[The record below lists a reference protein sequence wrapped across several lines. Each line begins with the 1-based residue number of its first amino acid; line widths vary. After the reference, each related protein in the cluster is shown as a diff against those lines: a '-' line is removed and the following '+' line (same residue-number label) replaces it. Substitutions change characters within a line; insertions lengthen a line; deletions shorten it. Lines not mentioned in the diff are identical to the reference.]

1 MNHGEVEVTKASKLR
16 ALMARPGPIVIVGA
30 HNGISAKIGEEA
42 GFDGLWASGFEISA
56 SYAVPD
62 ANILTM
68 ADNLHAAK
76 MIEDATTIPVIADC
90 DNGYGNAINVIRCV
104 EEYERAGIAAI
115 CIEDNIFPKRCSFY
129 AGVKREL
136 SDVEE
141 HAAKV
146 RAAKATQKSR
156 DFVVI
161 ARTEA
166 LIAGWGMEEALH
178 RGRAYA
184 DAGADMVLIH
194 SKSKDPDEVLSFA
207 KLWDRPAT
215 PLVCVPTIYK
225 STKVATLHE
234 AGFKLIIMANHA
246 MRSSIKAMT
255 ETLTTLRREQ
265 YTGSVEDRV
274 VPLERVYQLV
284 GVDKMKQEEKAFLP
298 SGSPGVTA
306 VILAAGQSQ
315 GLLPLTEEL
324 PKPMLDIKGKSI
336 LERQIEVLNA
346 CGVKDIAIV
355 RGYKKEAI
363 RIPNVRYYDN
373 DDFASTSEVVSLFR
387 AGKELGG
394 PFVFLYGDILF
405 ERGHLEK
412 LLKSPADVSI
422 LVDRSWGE
430 NERPGDARGVPDL
443 VVLRDA
449 QEAGY
454 RFVGAEAPHVVAKV
468 GRSITPKSAHGE
480 FVGLAMFTT
489 KGARVLTDCYHR
501 AQETR
506 DKDKFH
512 EADSL
517 RGASFTDLLQELI
530 DRGNEVQAID
540 VYKGWLEIDT
550 FEDYRRAWAL
560 LKD

>member
-1 MNHGEVEVTKASKLR
+1 VTKARKLR
-16 ALMARPGPIVIVGA
+16 ELMARPGPIVIIGA
-30 HNGISAKIGEEA
+30 HNGLSAKIGEEA

-68 ADNLHAAK
+68 AENLAAAK
-76 MIEDATTIPVIADC
+76 MMNNTALPVIADC
-90 DNGYGNAINVIRCV
+90 DNGYGNAVNVVRCV
-104 EEYERAGIAAI
+104 EEYEAAGIAAI
-115 CIEDNIFPKRCSFY
+115 CMEDNVFPKRCSFY

-136 SDVEE
+136 ADVEE
-141 HAAKV
+141 HALKV
-146 RAAKATQKSR
+146 RAAKATQKDR

-166 LIAGWGMEEALH
+166 LIAGWGMEEALR

-194 SKSKDPDEVLSFA
+194 SKSNAPDEVIAFA
-207 KLWDRPAT
+207 RAWDRPGT
-215 PLVCVPTIYK
+215 PLVCVPTIYRTT
-225 STKVATLHE
+225 SVATLHE
-234 AGFKLIIMANHA
+234 AGFKLMIFANHA
-246 MRSSIKAMT
+246 IRSSIKAMT
-255 ETLTTLRREQ
+255 ETLQTLKREM
-265 YTGSVEDRV
+265 YTGSVDDKV

-284 GVDKMKQEEKAFLP
+284 GVDKMKQEESSFLP

-336 LERQIEVLNA
+336 LERQIDVLNA
-346 CGVKDIAIV
+346 CGVKDVAVV

-363 RIPNVRYYDN
+363 KLPNARYYDN
-373 DDFASTSEVVSLFR
+373 DEFATTSEVFSLFR
-387 AGKELGG
+387 AGKELRG

-412 LLKSPADVSI
+412 LLKSPADISI
-422 LVDRSWGE
+422 VVDRSVSE
-430 NERPGDARGVPDL
+430 NSENARPRDARGVPDL
-443 VVLRDA
+443 VVLKDA

-454 RFVGAEAPHVVAKV
+454 RFVGAEAPHRVARV
-468 GRSITPKSAHGE
+468 GHTIAQNQAHGE
-480 FVGLAMFTT
+480 FVGMAMFTA
-489 KGARVLTDCYHR
+489 KGARLLTDCYHQL
-501 AQETR
+501 QEAGG
-506 DKDKFH
+506 KGGFH
-512 EADSL
+512 EAPSL
-517 RGASFTDLLQELI
+517 RAASFTDLLQELI
-530 DRGNEVQAID
+530 DRGTDVQAID

-560 LKD
+560 IKE

>member
-1 MNHGEVEVTKASKLR
+1 VTKARKLR
-16 ALMARPGPIVIVGA
+16 ELMARPGPIVIIGA
-30 HNGISAKIGEEA
+30 HNGLSARIGEEA

-68 ADNLHAAK
+68 AESLHAAK
-76 MIEDATTIPVIADC
+76 MMNNTALPVVADC
-90 DNGYGNAINVIRCV
+90 DNGYGNAVNVIRCV
-104 EEYERAGIAAI
+104 EEYEAAGVAAI

-136 SDVEE
+136 AEVEE
-141 HAAKV
+141 HALKV
-146 RAAKATQKSR
+146 RAAKAAQKDR

-166 LIAGWGMEEALH
+166 LIAGWGMEEALR

-194 SKSKDPDEVLSFA
+194 SKSKDPDEVVSFA
-207 KLWDRPAT
+207 RAWDRPET
-215 PLVCVPTIYK
+215 PLVCVPTIYR
-225 STKVATLHE
+225 TTNVATLHE
-234 AGFKLIIMANHA
+234 AGFKLVIFANHA
-246 MRSSIKAMT
+246 LRSSIKAMT
-255 ETLTTLRREQ
+255 ETLTTLRREM
-265 YTGSVEDRV
+265 YTGSVDDKV
-274 VPLERVYQLV
+274 VPLDRVYELV
-284 GVDKMKQEEKAFLP
+284 GVDRMKQEEKAFLP

-324 PKPMLDIKGKSI
+324 PKAMLDIKGKPI
-336 LERQIEVLNA
+336 LERQIDVLNA
-346 CGVKDIAIV
+346 CGVKDVAVV

-363 RIPNVRYYDN
+363 KLPNARYYDN
-373 DDFASTSEVVSLFR
+373 DDYASTSEVFSMFR
-387 AGKELGG
+387 AAKELRG

-412 LLKSPADVSI
+412 LLKSPADISI
-422 LVDRSWGE
+422 LVDRSWTEGG
-430 NERPGDARGVPDL
+430 RPKESRGVPDL
-443 VVLRDA
+443 VVLKDA

-454 RFVGAEAPHVVAKV
+454 RFLGAEAPHPVARV
-468 GRSITPKSAHGE
+468 GRTIAPKQANGE
-480 FVGLAMFTT
+480 FVGMAMFTA
-489 KGARVLTDCYHR
+489 KGARLLTDCYNQL
-501 AQETR
+501 QEVGP
-506 DKDKFH
+506 KGGFH
-512 EADSL
+512 EAESL

-530 DRGNEVQAID
+530 DRGTDVQAID

-560 LKD
+560 IKE

>member
-1 MNHGEVEVTKASKLR
+1 MTKARKLR
-16 ALMARPGPIVIVGA
+16 ELMARPGPIVIIGA
-30 HNGISAKIGEEA
+30 HNGLSAKIGEEA

-68 ADNLHAAK
+68 AENLHAAK
-76 MIEDATTIPVIADC
+76 MMNNTSLPVVADC
-90 DNGYGNAINVIRCV
+90 DNGYGNAVNVIRCV
-104 EEYERAGIAAI
+104 EEYEAAGVAAI
-115 CIEDNIFPKRCSFY
+115 CMEDNIFPKRCSFY

-136 SDVEE
+136 AELEE
-141 HAAKV
+141 HALKV
-146 RAAKATQKSR
+146 RAAKSAQKDR

-166 LIAGWGMEEALH
+166 LIAGWGMDEALR

-207 KLWDRPAT
+207 RAWDRPGT
-215 PLVCVPTIYK
+215 PLVCVPTIYR
-225 STKVATLHE
+225 TTTVDTLHK
-234 AGFKLIIMANHA
+234 AGFKLIIFANHA
-246 MRSSIKAMT
+246 IRSSIKAMT
-255 ETLTTLRREQ
+255 ETLQTLKREM
-265 YTGSVEDRV
+265 YTGSVDDRV

-284 GVDKMKQEEKAFLP
+284 GVDKMKQEESSFLP

-324 PKPMLDIKGKSI
+324 PKPMLDLKGKSI
-336 LERQIEVLNA
+336 LERQIDVLNA
-346 CGVKDIAIV
+346 CGVKDVAVV

-363 RIPNVRYYDN
+363 KLPNARYYDN
-373 DDFASTSEVVSLFR
+373 DEYATTNEVASLFR
-387 AGKELGG
+387 ASKELNG
-394 PFVFLYGDILF
+394 PFVFLYGDIVF

-412 LLKSPADVSI
+412 LLKSPADISI
-422 LVDRSWGE
+422 VVDRAYAEGQ
-430 NERPGDARGVPDL
+430 RPKDARGVPDL
-443 VVLRDA
+443 VVLKDA

-454 RFVGAEAPHVVAKV
+454 RFVGADAPHRVARV
-468 GRSITPKSAHGE
+468 GRAIPASEAHGE
-480 FVGLAMFTT
+480 FVGMAMFTA
-489 KGARVLTDCYHR
+489 KGARLLTDCYHQL
-501 AQETR
+501 QETR
-506 DKDKFH
+506 AKGSFH
-512 EADSL
+512 EAESL
-517 RGASFTDLLQELI
+517 RSATFTDLLQELI
-530 DRGNEVQAID
+530 DRGADVQAID

-560 LKD
+560 IKE

>member
-1 MNHGEVEVTKASKLR
+1 
-16 ALMARPGPIVIVGA
+16 MARPGPIVIIGA
-30 HNGISAKIGEEA
+30 HNGLSAKIGEEA

-68 ADNLHAAK
+68 AENLHAAK
-76 MIEDATTIPVIADC
+76 MMNNTSLPVIADC
-90 DNGYGNAINVIRCV
+90 DNGYGNAVNVIRCV
-104 EEYERAGIAAI
+104 EEYEAAGVAAI
-115 CIEDNIFPKRCSFY
+115 CMEDNIFPKRCSFY

-136 SDVEE
+136 AEVEE
-141 HAAKV
+141 HALKV
-146 RAAKATQKSR
+146 RAAKSAQKDR

-166 LIAGWGMEEALH
+166 LIAGWGMDEALR

-207 KLWDRPAT
+207 RAWDRPGT
-215 PLVCVPTIYK
+215 PLVCVPTIYR
-225 STKVATLHE
+225 TTTVDTLHK
-234 AGFKLIIMANHA
+234 AGFKLIIFANHA
-246 MRSSIKAMT
+246 IRSSIKAMT
-255 ETLTTLRREQ
+255 ETLQTLKREM
-265 YTGSVEDRV
+265 YTGSVDDRV

-284 GVDKMKQEEKAFLP
+284 GVDKMKQEESSFLP

-324 PKPMLDIKGKSI
+324 PKPMLDLKGKSI
-336 LERQIEVLNA
+336 LERQIDVLNA
-346 CGVKDIAIV
+346 CGVKDVAVV

-363 RIPNVRYYDN
+363 KLPNARYYDN
-373 DDFASTSEVVSLFR
+373 DEYATTNEVASLFR
-387 AGKELGG
+387 ASKELNG
-394 PFVFLYGDILF
+394 PFVFLYGDIVF

-412 LLKSPADVSI
+412 LLKSPADISI
-422 LVDRSWGE
+422 VVDRAYAEGQ
-430 NERPGDARGVPDL
+430 RPKDARGVPDL
-443 VVLRDA
+443 VVLKDA

-454 RFVGAEAPHVVAKV
+454 RFVGADAPHRVARV
-468 GRSITPKSAHGE
+468 GRAIPASEAHGE
-480 FVGLAMFTT
+480 FVGMAMFTA
-489 KGARVLTDCYHR
+489 KGARLLTDCYHQL
-501 AQETR
+501 QETR
-506 DKDKFH
+506 AKGSFH
-512 EADSL
+512 EAESL
-517 RGASFTDLLQELI
+517 RSATFTDLLQELI
-530 DRGNEVQAID
+530 DRGADVQAID

-560 LKD
+560 IKE

>member
-1 MNHGEVEVTKASKLR
+1 MPTSKTR
-16 ALMARPGPIVIVGA
+16 QFRELMARPGPIVIVGA
-30 HNGISAKIGEEA
+30 HNGISARIGEEA

-76 MIEDATTIPVIADC
+76 MMNDVTDVPVVADC

-146 RAAKATQKSR
+146 RAAKATQRDR

-166 LIAGWGMEEALH
+166 LIAGWGMEEALV

-194 SKSKDPDEVLSFA
+194 SKSKDPNEVLTFA
-207 KLWDRPAT
+207 KMWDRPGT
-215 PLVCVPTIYK
+215 PLVCVPTIYR
-225 STKVATLHE
+225 STKVDELAA

-255 ETLTTLRREQ
+255 ETLQTLRREG
-265 YTGSVEDRV
+265 YTGSVDDKV

-284 GVDKMKQEEKAFLP
+284 GVDKMKREETAFLP
-298 SGSPGVTA
+298 SGSPGITA

-315 GLLPLTEEL
+315 GLMPLTEEQ
-324 PKPMLDIKGKSI
+324 PKAMLDIKGKSI
-336 LERQIEVLNA
+336 LERQVDVLNA
-346 CGVKDIAIV
+346 CGVKDIAVV
-355 RGYKKEAI
+355 RGYKKESI
-363 RIPNVRYYDN
+363 KLPNLRYYDN
-373 DDFASTSEVVSLFR
+373 DEYATTSEVHSLFR

-394 PFVFLYGDILF
+394 PFLFLYGDILF

-412 LLKSPADVSI
+412 LLKSPADISI
-422 LVDRSWGE
+422 LVDRAWSE
-430 NERPGDARGVPDL
+430 NVRPSDARGVPDL
-443 VVLRDA
+443 VALKDA
-449 QEAGY
+449 QESGY
-454 RFVGAEAPHVVAKV
+454 RFVGAEAPHAVARV
-468 GRSITPKSAHGE
+468 GRNLAPKEAHGE
-480 FVGLAMFTT
+480 FVGMALFTP
-489 KGARVLTDCYHR
+489 KGARALNDCYHQL
-501 AQETR
+501 AES
-506 DKDKFH
+506 KPGGGFH
-512 EADSL
+512 EAASL
-517 RGASFTDLLQELI
+517 RQANLTDLLQELV
-530 DRGNEVQAID
+530 DRGHEVAAID

-560 LKD
+560 LKE

>member
-1 MNHGEVEVTKASKLR
+1 MNKATKLR
-16 ALMARPGPIVIVGA
+16 ELISRPGPIVISGA
-30 HNGISAKIGEEA
+30 HNGISAVIGEEA

-68 ADNLHAAK
+68 ADSLHAAK
-76 MIEDATTIPVIADC
+76 MIDNVTTIPVVADC

-129 AGVKREL
+129 AGVQREL

-146 RAAKATQKSR
+146 RAAKATAKNR
-156 DFVVI
+156 DFTVI

-166 LIAGWGMEEALH
+166 LIAGWGMEEALK

-194 SKSKDPDEVLSFA
+194 SKSKDPDEVLTFA
-207 KLWDRPAT
+207 KQWDRPNT
-215 PLVCVPTIYK
+215 PLVCVPTIYRTTSVK
-225 STKVATLHE
+225 TLHE

-246 MRSSIKAMT
+246 MRSAIKAMT
-255 ETLTTLRREQ
+255 ETLTTLRKEGF
-265 YTGSVEDRV
+265 TGSVDDKV
-274 VPLERVYQLV
+274 VPLERVYSLV
-284 GVDKMKQEEKAFLP
+284 GVDKMKREEKAFLP

-324 PKPMLDIKGKSI
+324 PKPMLDIKGKTI
-336 LERQIEVLNA
+336 LERQIDVLNA
-346 CGVKDIAIV
+346 CGVKEVAVV

-363 RIPNVRYYDN
+363 GLPNVRYYDN
-373 DDFASTSEVVSLFR
+373 DEFASSSEVFSLFR
-387 AGKELGG
+387 ASKELGG
-394 PFVFLYGDILF
+394 PFLFLYGDILF

-412 LLKSPADVSI
+412 LLKSPADISI
-422 LVDRSWGE
+422 LVDRAWTE
-430 NERPGDARGVPDL
+430 ETRPEAGRGAPDL
-443 VVLRDA
+443 VVLKDA
-449 QEAGY
+449 QDQQGH
-454 RFVGAEAPHVVAKV
+454 RFVGAEAPHTVAKV
-468 GRSITPKSAHGE
+468 GRGIAHKEAHGE
-480 FVGLAMFTT
+480 FVGMGMFTP
-489 KGARVLTDCYHR
+489 KGARMLTDAHR
-501 AQETR
+501 QLSESKAAG
-506 DKDKFH
+506 KFH

-517 RGASFTDLLQELI
+517 RDASFTDMLQELV
-530 DRGNEVQAID
+530 DRGATVQAID

-550 FEDYRRAWAL
+550 FEDYRRAWTL
-560 LKD
+560 IKE

>member
-1 MNHGEVEVTKASKLR
+1 
-16 ALMARPGPIVIVGA
+16 MARPGPIVIIGA
-30 HNGISAKIGEEA
+30 HNGLSARIGEEA

-68 ADNLHAAK
+68 AENLSVAK
-76 MIEDATTIPVIADC
+76 MMNAASTVPIVADC

-104 EEYERAGIAAI
+104 EEYEAAGIAAI
-115 CIEDNIFPKRCSFY
+115 CIEDNVFPKRCSFY

-136 SDVEE
+136 ADVEE

-146 RAAKATQKSR
+146 RAAKATQRDR

-166 LIAGWGMEEALH
+166 LIAGWGMEEALQ

-194 SKSKDPDEVLSFA
+194 SKSKDPDEVLTFA
-207 KLWDRPAT
+207 KLWDRPST
-215 PLVCVPTIYK
+215 PLVCVPTIYRT
-225 STKVATLHE
+225 TKVETLHQ

-246 MRSSIKAMT
+246 VRSSIKAMT
-255 ETLTTLRREQ
+255 ETLQTLRKEG
-265 YTGSVEDRV
+265 YTGSVDDKV
-274 VPLERVYQLV
+274 VPLERVYELV
-284 GVDKMKQEEKAFLP
+284 GVDKMKSEEKAFLP

-315 GLLPLTEEL
+315 GLLPLTENL
-324 PKPMLDIKGKSI
+324 PKPMLDIKGKTI

-346 CGVKDIAIV
+346 CGVKDIAVV

-363 RIPNVRYYDN
+363 KLPNVRYYDN
-373 DDFASTSEVVSLFR
+373 DDYATSSEVASLF
-387 AGKELGG
+387 AASKELGG
-394 PFVFLYGDILF
+394 PFLFLYGDILF

-412 LLKSPADVSI
+412 LLKSPADISL
-422 LVDRSWGE
+422 LVDRAWGE
-430 NERPGDARGVPDL
+430 SYAQIKANSELKAPWEGRGAPDL
-443 VVLRDA
+443 VMLKDA

-454 RFVGAEAPHVVAKV
+454 RFVGADQPHGVARV
-468 GRSITPKSAHGE
+468 GRTIDPKQAQGE
-480 FVGLAMFTT
+480 FVGMAMFTQ
-489 KGARVLTDCYHR
+489 KGARTLTDVYGQLR
-501 AQETR
+501 ET
-506 DKDKFH
+506 KASGAFH
-512 EADSL
+512 EAESL
-517 RGASFTDLLQELI
+517 RGASFTDLVQEVV
-530 DRGNEVQAID
+530 DRGVDVQAVD